1 MAKKKAAR
9 TQTAVY
15 NAKVPAAVV
24 ENKKNSEATHPETT
38 LNAWEDKLENK
49 SSLSSLL
56 LLPENERGIDPIK
69 NIRGSHIPAPLVGT
83 CRSC

>member
-15 NAKVPAAVV
+15 NAKAPAVV

-38 LNAWEDKLENK
+38 LNTWEDKLENK

-83 CRSC
+83 FRSC